1 MLSIVSRDNKRII
14 RHDGKPLGG
23 SPIGEAVQA
32 DDGEWVAFIDG
43 NGFMRSWLL
52 KAVAELLE
60 ELNRE

>member
-1 MLSIVSRDNKRII
+1 MLSIISRDNKRII
-14 RHDGKPLGG
+14 RHNG

-32 DDGEWVAFIDG
+32 DDGEWVAFFDG

>member
-1 MLSIVSRDNKRII
+1 MLSIINRDNKRII
-14 RHDGKPLGG
+14 RHDGKP
-23 SPIGEAVQA
+23 IGEAMQA
-32 DDGEWVAFIDG
+32 DDGEWVAFFDG